1 MTDSPRKMK
10 MILER
15 WGHSTHSTKQTWV
28 NDVSIPLGR
37 SQLAPS
43 HYMRRLPLV
52 CKPGC
57 YVTRC
62 EQSPLSHS
70 THHARFTKVP
80 ETRSTSSSAGR
91 TASCP
96 SHHASA
102 TAPLLPSASKVLL
115 GREDRTA
122 KQRWCLESLT
132 GRFVEIM
139 GIDVLPAL
147 SPVAVLLRE
156 AQRKGEPVAWISGTR
171 SCFYPPDLAKHGI
184 DLAALPVVQAP
195 DLSKAYR
202 AADTLLRS
210 GGFGVVVFD
219 LCLSSDGGG
228 DRELSSAMQVR
239 LSSLARENTCTLLCL
254 IRRPASRVELGSLA
268 SLRTICRIKRIGFN
282 RFRWRLEATK
292 DKQSQP
298 GFHERPPWRKVC
310 VDVHTMEKRSDQI
323 RFTTPHRYAVRQIVH
338 RAYLPS
344 HRPRPP

>member
-1 MTDSPRKMK
+1 MKPVGVVRGETRDKITKNDGQSPENEDDFGAVEPPDTLHKADMGKRCSYPSGQVP
-10 MILER
+10 ICPLTLHEAPAR
-15 WGHSTHSTKQTWV
+15 WCVRPVATSPDAS
-28 NDVSIPLGR
+28 NP
-37 SQLAPS
+37 
-43 HYMRRLPLV
+43 
-52 CKPGC
+52 
-57 YVTRC
+57 
-62 EQSPLSHS
+62 PLSHS
-70 THHARFTKVP
+70 PHHARLTKVS

-96 SHHASA
+96 SHHAST
-102 TAPLLPSASKVLL
+102 TAPLLPSANKVLL

-195 DLSKAYR
+195 DLNKAYR

-268 SLRTICRIKRIGFN
+268 SLRTVCRIKRIGFN

-298 GFHERPPWRKVC
+298 GWSHEEIC
-310 VDVHTMEKRSDQI
+310 HGAEGMC
-323 RFTTPHRYAVRQIVH
+323 
-338 RAYLPS
+338 
-344 HRPRPP
+344 